1 MGAGSLGPNPWIFTA
16 FATTGVILAAVYLLW
31 MFQRVFMGPLDNPA
45 NEKLRDLNGGELAI
59 MLSFLLF
66 IIWIGVA
73 PSGFFDLMHGTVS
86 HLVADIGTVL
96 MAGH

>member
-1 MGAGSLGPNPWIFTA
+1 M
-16 FATTGVILAAVYLLW
+16 ILAAVYLLW

-59 MLSFLLF
+59 MLSFMLF

-73 PSGFFDLMHGTVS
+73 PSGYFDLMDGTVS
-86 HLVADIGTVL
+86 KLVADIGSVL
-96 MAGH
+96 VAGQ